1 MDKSVGG
8 EWTTLL
14 GQLFGYKKCT
24 HIFQRILCN
33 FSHFSTDPPT
43 DRFIIFFFFWFFSS
57 APSSFLGVSIMLP
70 FFYRPLCVC
79 GQIFLF
85 TKKENAS
92 NQLPAVARLAVLALV
107 DPKSKTGPHRPSLS
121 SVHLPSLSQFP
132 CTRMCVCV
140 WRLISD
146 AYSIGFDAEE
156 TRARVSISIY
166 PYIHMDINGGWKSGL
181 HSFNPLAWGTLSHW
195 VHAYR
200 MGTDIEWNCTWSKSI
215 YYQYLDSL
223 DNAGSIIFHSM

>member
-1 MDKSVGG
+1 MHKTRNIWIRVWEANERLYLVSFLDTKNVRTFFSAYYVI
-8 EWTTLL
+8 
-14 GQLFGYKKCT
+14 F
-24 HIFQRILCN
+24 HI
-33 FSHFSTDPPT
+33 SPPT
-43 DRFIIFFFFWFFSS
+43 HRLTVLFFLIFFFSSIFFPWGFHYAS
-57 APSSFLGVSIMLP
+57 

-132 CTRMCVCV
+132 CTRMCVYV

-166 PYIHMDINGGWKSGL
+166 PYIHMDINGG
-181 HSFNPLAWGTLSHW
+181 
-195 VHAYR
+195 
-200 MGTDIEWNCTWSKSI
+200 
-215 YYQYLDSL
+215 
-223 DNAGSIIFHSM
+223 